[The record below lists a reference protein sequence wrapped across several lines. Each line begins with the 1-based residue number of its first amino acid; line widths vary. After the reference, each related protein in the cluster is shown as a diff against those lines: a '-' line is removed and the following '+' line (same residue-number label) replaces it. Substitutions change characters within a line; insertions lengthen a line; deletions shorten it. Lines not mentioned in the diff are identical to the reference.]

1 MTLLLYAQK
10 CDQYDQYNKIAP
22 SALADF
28 IYLEWNSTQINF
40 NHLVFRIKWQNN
52 MLFYLNTFGY
62 IILIISVYVPTNKL
76 YHNIIIII

>member
-28 IYLEWNSTQINF
+28 FFIWNEIVPK
-40 NHLVFRIKWQNN
+40 L
-52 MLFYLNTFGY
+52 
-62 IILIISVYVPTNKL
+62 ILTI
-76 YHNIIIII
+76 